1 MNLKRNEEVKI
12 KAWFNDQPICDS
24 NWLVFSQ
31 EEDDTLYIFVKD
43 PNSESQMKFKIE
55 KSINVES
62 SL

>member
-12 KAWFNDQPICDS
+12 KTWFNDQLICDS

-43 PNSESQMKFKIE
+43 PNSDSQMKFKIE
-55 KSINVES
+55 KNINVES